1 MTTPPPYTPSDG
13 GQPPYTQKSVEPKRS
28 KKPWILG
35 GIGVVVVLIVIIAVT
50 GGGDDKSTTT
60 ASPNSSA
67 APSTVTV
74 TAAPTTSQA
83 PAPAVPAPAEVSTPA
98 AAAPTAEAAV
108 MPAVVCMNLQ
118 AAQDLIQEKGVFFS
132 RSDDATGQG
141 RRQLIDRNWIV
152 VSQTPAAGEPVN
164 EAEAVLSVVKDDE
177 PNNC

>member
-1 MTTPPPYTPSDG
+1 MTTPPPHTPSDG
-13 GQPPYTQKSVEPKRS
+13 KNPSYAQEPNAPKRS
-28 KKPWILG
+28 KKPWTFS
-35 GIGVVVVLIVIIAVT
+35 GIGVVVVIFVIAAVA
-50 GGGDDKSTTT
+50 GCGSGDKATT
-60 ASPNSSA
+60 ASTSSSA

-152 VSQTPAAGEPVN
+152 VSQTPAAGEPVT